1 MSGTQRSKLP
11 IVVGGAAVL
20 AAAGVGAYFYFKHI
34 QSRPISP
41 LETAKL
47 VPDDALMAAYIAT
60 DAKTWEQLQ
69 QFGTPAAQALV
80 GKAIQEFQQNV
91 LAPRSL
97 VYDSDIKP
105 WLGDTMIAV
114 LPPRALQPAQRNADS
129 SASATPESLLIVGI
143 KDKLSALNFANKLKS
158 NQTAKVETSDYNG
171 QQIIAAVE
179 GETKTYTTLF
189 DRYLIVS
196 AQRFAIEQA
205 IDTAQGQPSFAHK
218 TQIRQLLTKSAEVQN
233 PLVQFYLPNIAAL
246 VKQSLANT
254 PQSQSL
260 PPTVFTQLEQV
271 QAIAGGIGVEPMGVR
286 MRVSTHLAPQANL
299 FQASM
304 APGQIVS
311 RFPSN
316 TISLVTGHNLSRN
329 WAEVVQQAQANPE
342 MKRSLEMA
350 QGGLQM
356 LGFDLNQDVFG
367 WMDGEFGIAAI
378 PVNQGPLAAAG
389 VGGALVIDTSDRK
402 TAEATLVKLD
412 KMAKQG
418 MMRVAQQTVGGKAL
432 TTWQT
437 PAGPLLAHG
446 WLDHDTVLVALGEPI
461 AEAITAANPTSL
473 SQSERFQA
481 FSASLPQPNQGYFYL
496 DMEQVQALLGRSLM
510 TQAQPLPPEAIA
522 ILSSVRGIGATTSY
536 PEPAINRF
544 ELLLT
549 LKPSVNP

>member
-20 AAAGVGAYFYFKHI
+20 AAAGVGAFFYFKHI
-34 QSRPISP
+34 RGGSLSP

-60 DAKTWEQLQ
+60 DAKAWEQLQ
-69 QFGTPAAQALV
+69 QFGTPEAQALV
-80 GKAIQEFQQNV
+80 GKAIQDFQQNV
-91 LAPRSL
+91 LVPRSL

-114 LPPRALQPAQRNADS
+114 LPPRSLQPAQSSADS
-129 SASATPESLLIVGI
+129 SASAIPESLMIVGI

-158 NQTAKVETSDYNG
+158 DQTAKVEMSDYKG
-171 QQIIAAVE
+171 QQIIAATAAE
-179 GETKTYTTLF
+179 KTKTYTTLF
-189 DRYLIVS
+189 DQYLVVS
-196 AQRFAIEQA
+196 AQRSAIEQA
-205 IDTAQGQPSFAHK
+205 IDTAQGQPSFASK
-218 TQIRQLLTKSAEVQN
+218 TQTRQLLAKSAEVQN

-246 VKQSLANT
+246 VQQSLANA
-254 PQSQSL
+254 PQSQSI
-260 PPTVFTQLEQV
+260 PPTVFAQLEQV
-271 QAIAGGIGVEPMGVR
+271 QAIAGGIGVEPVGVR

-316 TISLVTGHNLSRN
+316 TISLITGHNMSRN

-342 MKRSLEMA
+342 MKRSLDMA

-356 LGFDLNQDVFG
+356 LGFDLNQDIFG

-378 PVNQGPLAAAG
+378 PVTQGPLAAAG
-389 VGGALVIDTSDRK
+389 VGGALVMDTSDRK

-412 KMAKQG
+412 NLAKQG
-418 MMRVAQQTVGGKAL
+418 MMRVAQQTVSGKAL

-446 WLDHDTVLVALGEPI
+446 WLDQDTVLVALGEPI

-473 SQSERFQA
+473 SQSKRFQSL
-481 FSASLPQPNQGYFYL
+481 SASLPKPNQGYFYL
-496 DMEQVQALLGRSLM
+496 DMEQVQALMARSLM
-510 TQAQPLPPEAIA
+510 AQTQPLPPEANA
-522 ILSSVRGIGATTSY
+522 ILSSIRGIGATTSY
-536 PEPAINRF
+536 PDPATNRF

-549 LKPSVNP
+549 LKPKR